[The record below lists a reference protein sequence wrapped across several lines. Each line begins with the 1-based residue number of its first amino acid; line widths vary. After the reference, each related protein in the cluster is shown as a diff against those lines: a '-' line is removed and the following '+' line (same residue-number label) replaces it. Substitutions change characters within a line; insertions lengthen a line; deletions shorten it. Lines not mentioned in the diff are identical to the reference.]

1 MMREDFCGNKAKQ
14 MERKC
19 QNVYLRFS
27 GGFRLVSYAS
37 WACVD
42 DGIRL
47 RLGNFR
53 GFGKLELI
61 RLKGQA
67 IAWLMSWHG
76 AAAHPCVIR

>member
-1 MMREDFCGNKAKQ
+1 MCEGTKQNKVTGKVEERLSFPEASEAK
-14 MERKC
+14 
-19 QNVYLRFS
+19 VSFS
-27 GGFRLVSYAS
+27 S
-37 WACVD
+37 WVCVD
-42 DGIRL
+42 DGIGL

-67 IAWLMSWHG
+67 IAWLMGWHG